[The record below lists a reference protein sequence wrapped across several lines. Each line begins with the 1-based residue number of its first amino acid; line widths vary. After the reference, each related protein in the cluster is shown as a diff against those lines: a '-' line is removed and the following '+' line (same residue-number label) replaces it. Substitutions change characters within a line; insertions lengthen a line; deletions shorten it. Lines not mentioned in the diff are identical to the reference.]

1 MKNQGSKNTII
12 FLKKFISEYEKKKF
26 EERNNRNNIGIVF
39 TPKKI
44 ADFIISN
51 IFRIYLVEL
60 FNIQIDVKNGLFFE
74 ELSQNLSKNQ
84 KLREKIKKIK
94 ILDPSCGSGRFLESI
109 ANYLLKIF
117 KLINPNVPILNLK
130 NQIIQNNLY
139 GIDID
144 KVSCDIS
151 KLRLFTWLYS
161 NETEPLNQYKD
172 TAKNIKTEEIDSL
185 FEKFSVDFNIYN
197 TDFLLEFEQKEI
209 NEFDLI
215 IGNPPYIENKK
226 LKDFNYKKKLKRFK
240 SAYKLFDLSVVF
252 IEKSIQLLKEK
263 GYLSFIVP
271 NKFLAADYGIKIR
284 ELLINNTE
292 IREIIN
298 ISSVPIFH
306 KSDTYPIIISLKK
319 GKLNENTKIIIK
331 KFDNIEDL
339 IRVNSSKSI
348 VLPQKLIEQL
358 PSKVIPISG
367 NIDIIR
373 YLFTNYK
380 TMSETFEDLKIIYRP
395 FGFLK
400 YSKHFDNISEEKN
413 SNNDLILIGTGNVEK
428 YHIKFNKRIKIVK
441 KDLKISYFNYKPAF
455 EDIWSKLSSEKIL
468 IREIAKE
475 LTCVYDPGVFANITG
490 LYIIKIPS
498 LSTQKLYSFLT
509 IMNSNLMNLVFK
521 TLFGTLHMSGGYMRF
536 NGSFIK
542 RLPMPKEF
550 PNSLNY
556 LGRINQFLSQ
566 LIYDYNSGLIED
578 KEINITEIGKY
589 SNFFKELTNSL
600 VEVLFLKDFD
610 DNDNQNHTSL
620 KQILYSKNLFP
631 EIQVKYNNTNFS
643 LPKFEIYQ
651 KKERTDNINKISA
664 LFNILK

>member
-1 MKNQGSKNTII
+1 M
-12 FLKKFISEYEKKKF
+12 
-26 EERNNRNNIGIVF
+26 
-39 TPKKI
+39 
-44 ADFIISN
+44 
-51 IFRIYLVEL
+51 
-60 FNIQIDVKNGLFFE
+60 
-74 ELSQNLSKNQ
+74 
-84 KLREKIKKIK
+84 
-94 ILDPSCGSGRFLESI
+94 
-109 ANYLLKIF
+109 
-117 KLINPNVPILNLK
+117 
-130 NQIIQNNLY
+130 
-139 GIDID
+139 
-144 KVSCDIS
+144 
-151 KLRLFTWLYS
+151 
-161 NETEPLNQYKD
+161 
-172 TAKNIKTEEIDSL
+172 
-185 FEKFSVDFNIYN
+185 
-197 TDFLLEFEQKEI
+197 
-209 NEFDLI
+209 
-215 IGNPPYIENKK
+215 
-226 LKDFNYKKKLKRFK
+226 
-240 SAYKLFDLSVVF
+240 
-252 IEKSIQLLKEK
+252 
-263 GYLSFIVP
+263 
-271 NKFLAADYGIKIR
+271 
-284 ELLINNTE
+284 
-292 IREIIN
+292 
-298 ISSVPIFH
+298 
-306 KSDTYPIIISLKK
+306 
-319 GKLNENTKIIIK
+319 
-331 KFDNIEDL
+331 

-395 FGFLK
+395 FGFLN

-498 LSTQKLYSFLT
+498 LNTQKLYSFLT

-566 LIYDYNSGLIED
+566 LIYDYNSGLIKD

-589 SNFFKELTNSL
+589 SNFFKELTNLL

-620 KQILYSKNLFP
+620 KQILYKKNLFP